1 MKKAI
6 LINVEAQTVTETTIG
21 HYSEI
26 YKAIG
31 KGCSTFEC
39 PVQLE
44 NDDTVY
50 VDECGLYHDPKG
62 CFILNGWN
70 YPLVG
75 NAIILGSDD
84 EGESVD
90 CQSTVEEVKA
100 RVKFYGE
107 AVAKAWAEKVLSTPP
122 QIIAY

>member
-6 LINVEAQTVTETTIG
+6 LINVEAQTITETTIG
-21 HYSEI
+21 HYSDI
-26 YKAIG
+26 YTAIG
-31 KGCSTFEC
+31 NGCNTFEC

-44 NDDTVY
+44 NGDTVY
-50 VDECGLYHDPKG
+50 VDENGLYHDPKG
-62 CFILNGWN
+62 CFIMTNWG
-70 YPLVG
+70 YPVLG

-90 CQSTVEEVKA
+90 CKSTVEELKA
-100 RVKFYGE
+100 KVKFYGE

-122 QIIAY
+122 QIISY

>member
-6 LINVEAQTVTETTIG
+6 LINVEAQTITETTIG

-31 KGCSTFEC
+31 NGCNTFEC
-39 PVQLE
+39 PVILE
-44 NDDTVY
+44 NEDAVY
-50 VDECGLYHDPKG
+50 IDECGLYHDPKG

-75 NAIILGSDD
+75 NAIILATD
-84 EGESVD
+84 EEGDSAD
-90 CQSTVEEVKA
+90 CKSTVEELKA

-107 AVAKAWAEKVLSTPP
+107 AVAKAWADRVLNTPP

>member
-6 LINVEAQTVTETTIG
+6 LINVEAQTITETTIG
-21 HYSEI
+21 HYSDI

-31 KGCSTFEC
+31 NGCNTFEC
-39 PVQLE
+39 SAELE
-44 NDDTVY
+44 NGDTVF
-50 VDECGLYHDPKG
+50 VDENGLNHDPKG
-62 CFILNGWN
+62 CFIMTNWG

-75 NAIILGSDD
+75 NAIILGSNE

-90 CQSTVEEVKA
+90 CQSTVEELKA
-100 RVKFYGE
+100 QVKFYGE

-122 QIIAY
+122 QIITY

>member
-31 KGCSTFEC
+31 NGCSLFQC
-39 PVQLE
+39 PVEFE
-44 NDDTVY
+44 NGDTLY
-50 VDECGLYHDPKG
+50 VDEEGLYHDHKG
-62 CFILNGWN
+62 CFIMEGWR

-75 NAIILGSDD
+75 NAIILGSDE

-90 CQSTVEEVKA
+90 CQSTIESIKSQIT
-100 RVKFYGE
+100 FYGE
-107 AVAKAWAEKVLSTPP
+107 EITKAWADKCLSTPP
-122 QIIAY
+122 KIISL

>member
-6 LINVEAQTVTETTIG
+6 LINVEAHTITETTIG

-31 KGCSTFEC
+31 NGCNTFEC
-39 PVQLE
+39 PVELE
-44 NDDTVY
+44 NGDTVY
-50 VDECGLYHDPKG
+50 IDGEGLYHDPKG
-62 CFILNGWN
+62 CFIMTDWG

-75 NAIILGSDD
+75 NAIILGTDE

-90 CQSTVEEVKA
+90 CQSTIEELKA
-100 RVKFYGE
+100 QVKFYGE
-107 AVAKAWAEKVLSTPP
+107 AVAQAWAQKVLSTPP
-122 QIIAY
+122 QIISF